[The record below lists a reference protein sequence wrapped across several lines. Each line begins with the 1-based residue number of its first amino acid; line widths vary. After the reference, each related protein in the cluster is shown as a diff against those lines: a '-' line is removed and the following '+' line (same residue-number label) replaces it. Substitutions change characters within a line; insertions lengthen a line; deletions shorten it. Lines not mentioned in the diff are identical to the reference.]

1 MRFFEFANS
10 DTGLDKFVMILRNFI
25 GRAASKKAPAR
36 MNWDSLQRIAQQ
48 SGFEMGADYETFKQ
62 MYDTTPA
69 IQNLVKDFNADGIE
83 LAVPGIPDEVPQ
95 PGSGSQTAQ
104 DSQAAVDAAA
114 ASAAPAI
121 MAKSQQTPPAP
132 ALT

>member
-1 MRFFEFANS
+1 MRFFEFV
-10 DTGLDKFVMILRNFI
+10 DTDVGLDKFVMILKNFA
-25 GRAASKKAPAR
+25 GRAASKKTPAK
-36 MNWDSLQRIAQQ
+36 MNWASLQKIAAD
-48 SGFEMGADYETFKQ
+48 SGFEMGADYETFKEI
-62 MYDTTPA
+62 YDTTPA

-83 LAVPGIPDEVPQ
+83 LNVPGLPDEAPK
-95 PGSGSQTAQ
+95 GSGTQTPQ

-121 MAKSQQTPPAP
+121 TAQSQQTPPAP

>member
-10 DTGLDKFVMILRNFI
+10 DTGLDKFVIILKNFI

-62 MYDTTPA
+62 IYDTTPA

-83 LAVPGIPDEVPQ
+83 LAVPGIPDEEPK
-95 PGSGSQTAQ
+95 GSGTQNPQ

-114 ASAAPAI
+114 ASAAPGITAQ
-121 MAKSQQTPPAP
+121 SQQTPPAP

>member
-1 MRFFEFANS
+1 MRFFEFANT
-10 DTGLDKFVMILRNFI
+10 DTGLDKFVTILRNFI
-25 GRAASKKAPAR
+25 GRAASKKTPAKL
-36 MNWDSLQRIAQQ
+36 NWASLQSIAQQ

-62 MYDTTPA
+62 IYDTNPS

-83 LAVPGIPDEVPQ
+83 LAVPGIPDSEPQ
-95 PGSGSQTAQ
+95 GSGTQSAQ

-114 ASAAPAI
+114 ASAAPGITAQ
-121 MAKSQQTPPAP
+121 SQATPPAP